1 MSKQSKQVS
10 VQQQI
15 PQNTLN
21 KQLNTQTSP
30 TLKPKI
36 ESVSTI
42 QKPLQNLSNVPT
54 RTQED
59 QIKRTQPRSPI
70 RQTFEKKTLENK
82 SCISNFDEKPIPKI
96 LQRGKSPQSNQTARN
111 TKAQDQQASQPEKQ
125 STQQKQPIQFK
136 SNEPDQLP
144 TNQSNTEKA
153 TPNLSKQQAPVQQK
167 QQTKLQLQSNQLKS
181 QNNQQQQQ
189 SIRPKTATT
198 SQLQLKQTVQ
208 QDQLLKST
216 RQDLSSRPNTQQTKS
231 QLNVNKKQEVP
242 NKPRQQPML
251 KGEQVVEEKL
261 YQCPEGC
268 GRSFNAKAL
277 EKHSKICKKVFQQ
290 KRKVFNSQKQRQ
302 IEAEDNVKGR
312 GGAMKRQVQKQP
324 MKQGQK
330 QQQQVKSE
338 KPKWKA
344 QSEAFRAIIRQAKG
358 QRLTKE
364 EQTSLSGAMESA
376 QDLVQCKFCNRKF
389 NTEAAKKHIVFCETK
404 AKQCGKS
411 GVQKKKK

>member
-1 MSKQSKQVS
+1 MSKQSKQ
-10 VQQQI
+10 I
-15 PQNTLN
+15 PQNTFN
-21 KQLNTQTSP
+21 KQLNIQTSA

-36 ESVSTI
+36 DDVSTT

-59 QIKRTQPRSPI
+59 QVKRTQPRSPI

-82 SCISNFDEKPIPKI
+82 SSISNFDEKPIPKI
-96 LQRGKSPQSNQTARN
+96 LQRGKSPQSNQTTRNIN
-111 TKAQDQQASQPEKQ
+111 TKTQDQQQSEKQ
-125 STQQKQPIQFK
+125 SIQQKQPIQFK

-144 TNQSNTEKA
+144 INQSNFEKSQ
-153 TPNLSKQQAPVQQK
+153 PNINKQQVPVQSK

-181 QNNQQQQQ
+181 QNSQQQQQ
-189 SIRPKTATT
+189 SLRPKTASTS
-198 SQLQLKQTVQ
+198 SQLQLKQTIQ
-208 QDQLLKST
+208 QDQQLKST
-216 RQDLSSRPNTQQTKS
+216 KQDSLSKTNTQQTKS
-231 QLNVNKKQEVP
+231 QLTLNKKQEIP
-242 NKPRQQPML
+242 NKQRQQPML

-290 KRKVFNSQKQRQ
+290 KRKVFNSQKQRL
-302 IEAEDNVKGR
+302 IEVEENGQNR
-312 GGAMKRQVQKQP
+312 GGAMKKQIQKQPIKQVQKQ
-324 MKQGQK
+324 
-330 QQQQVKSE
+330 QQVKNE

-358 QRLTKE
+358 KKLTKE
-364 EQTSLSGAMESA
+364 EQVSLNGAMESA

-389 NTEAAKKHIVFCETK
+389 NPEAAKKHIVFCETK

-411 GVQKKKK
+411 GMQKKKK